1 MTAAAAA
8 TVDRAGSSSG
18 SVGLVGPGLLGG
30 IEMGS
35 LVVAGE
41 GVDIVVGRL
50 GKMGVSS
57 SEVVGADFVVGLDTV
72 IVAVVDLASSDCD
85 LGLDLDL
92 DLVVAMIV
100 RSRPYSVEAVDAAA
114 AANSDYDPADSV
126 QVHIQAV
133 VLGLVHD
140 DQQQVH
146 KHYEHST

>member
-18 SVGLVGPGLLGG
+18 SVDLVGRGLSGE

-35 LVVAGE
+35 LAVAGE

-57 SEVVGADFVVGLDTV
+57 SEVAGGGFVVDLDIG
-72 IVAVVDLASSDCD
+72 IVVVVDLASSDCG
-85 LGLDLDL
+85 LGLDL

-126 QVHIQAV
+126 RVHIQAV

-146 KHYEHST
+146 KHYEHNT